1 MSRTYEMGKKHT
13 RGVCVRRMGGN
24 KWAGTHGREQMG
36 GNKWAG
42 TNGREKQ

>member
-24 KWAGTHGREQMG
+24 KWAGAHGRETQLWEWSGQG
-36 GNKWAG
+36 G
-42 TNGREKQ
+42 